1 MSADWCWLTSEVDA
15 GLAVVRFLA
24 DFTGPD
30 RAEAVHL
37 VLKQLRQRTEPDRVL
52 ACELAWEAHTGGEW
66 GPLRGAH
73 QHPLPRAETG
83 FPCVLAGASLRAA
96 RQRVGIGRVLA

>member
-52 ACELAWEAHTGGEW
+52 ACELAWEAHTGGDW
-66 GPLRGAH
+66 RQPAH
-73 QHPLPRAETG
+73 DDHQPHQNEAADFPDVPRVASW
-83 FPCVLAGASLRAA
+83 PAAVKYLAIRRRL
-96 RQRVGIGRVLA
+96 

>member
-1 MSADWCWLTSEVDA
+1 MSADSCWLTSEVDA

-30 RAEAVHL
+30 RAQAVHL

-52 ACELAWEAHTGGEW
+52 EPLTEELRPIGLGSSLFISPSVFDKARVVE
-66 GPLRGAH
+66 PGAH
-73 QHPLPRAETG
+73 QRPPH
-83 FPCVLAGASLRAA
+83 
-96 RQRVGIGRVLA
+96 